1 MSLIKELKAR
11 ETEIVKVKDIIDNN
25 YGVIQ
30 KYSNDL
36 ERQHSLELDKYVKKV
51 KRILERIREG
61 ELENYSDEYLEYHII
76 AFPTIL
82 YEIVESLEDLGSK
95 QDISKLHREEKY
107 SEVYSSILEGTIPDK
122 ENTAK
127 RQVMAETVIME
138 IYKRAYNKLKKKF
151 DVAMEL
157 HASLKKALDHRI
169 KNKEVFR
176 RDNIVPDIRGEVSE
190 ED

>member
-1 MSLIKELKAR
+1 MGLIKELKAK
-11 ETEIVKVKDIIDNN
+11 ESEVIKVKDIIDTN

-30 KYSNDL
+30 EYSNTI
-36 ERQHSLELDKYVKKV
+36 ERQYSDELDKYVRKV
-51 KRILERIREG
+51 KRILERIKEG

-76 AFPTIL
+76 AFPTVL

-95 QDISKLHREEKY
+95 QDLSKLHREERY

-122 ENTAK
+122 ESKAK
-127 RQVMAETVIME
+127 RQVMAETIMME

-157 HASLKKALDHRI
+157 HASLKKALDHRM
-169 KNKEVFR
+169 KNK
-176 RDNIVPDIRGEVSE
+176 
-190 ED
+190 